1 MGPFAGAA
9 SLRGAKMNAVRSTP
23 SIRHDRDLVAS
34 RAIPEERHMACFS
47 WETTLHDPLEDE
59 RDDRDSQPN
68 RNARQEVVMIEIR
81 RILCP
86 VDFSDYSRR
95 ALDHAIAIARWY
107 ESTVT
112 ALHVFSPVPIAA
124 YGPSPVAFEPIVL
137 TKADRDRLLASTKAF
152 VEAESAPGVPIE
164 AAVREGNTAAE
175 ILDQAA
181 NMSADLLVIGTH
193 GRSGFERLLLGSVTE
208 KVLRKACCPVLTV
221 PRRLPDAVPPGPVLF
236 KRMLCAVDFS
246 ECSMHAL
253 KYALSLAQ
261 EADGCLTVVHV
272 LAPELVGQVAIG
284 EEHVS
289 LAALQRQHEQ
299 EARQL
304 LEQAVPETVGAYCK
318 ADSLLR
324 RGKPWREILQVASE
338 RQAELIV
345 MGVQGR
351 GAADL
356 MFFGST
362 TQHIVREATCPVL
375 TLRRE

>member
-1 MGPFAGAA
+1 
-9 SLRGAKMNAVRSTP
+9 
-23 SIRHDRDLVAS
+23 
-34 RAIPEERHMACFS
+34 
-47 WETTLHDPLEDE
+47 
-59 RDDRDSQPN
+59 
-68 RNARQEVVMIEIR
+68 MIEIR

-112 ALHVFSPVPIAA
+112 ALHVFSPA
-124 YGPSPVAFEPIVL
+124 PVAAWGPGPVVFEPIVL
-137 TKADRDRLLASTKAF
+137 TAVDREQLLADTKAF
-152 VEAESAPGVPIE
+152 IEAETAPWVAIE
-164 AAVREGNTAAE
+164 AVVREGNTAAE
-175 ILDQAA
+175 ILDQAT

-193 GRSGFERLLLGSVTE
+193 GRSGFERLLLGSVAE
-208 KVLRKACCPVLTV
+208 KVPRKAGCPVLTV
-221 PRRLPDAVPPGPVLF
+221 PRRLPDAVPSGPVLF
-236 KRMLCAVDFS
+236 KRILCAVDFS
-246 ECSMHAL
+246 ESSLTAL

-272 LAPELVGQVAIG
+272 LGAEFVGQVGIG

-289 LAALQRQHEQ
+289 LAAFQRQHEE
-299 EARQL
+299 EARTL
-304 LEQAVPETVGAYCK
+304 LDKAVPESTAAYCK
-318 ADSLLR
+318 ADTMLL
-324 RGKPWREILQVASE
+324 RGKPWREILRIASD

-362 TQHIVREATCPVL
+362 TQHVVREATCPVL
-375 TLRRE
+375 TLRGA